1 MGQSTRDFMATI
13 TTCDGN
19 YLEKLIAIMN
29 HVSVSA
35 SFHIKKKD
43 KTITTYIETLQ
54 KLKNFLP
61 RPLEILNRSTV
72 WILLP
77 TVKLDLI
84 FQVLFYWSFTT
95 FNFPKNTDV
104 MKTLVITH
112 HEEMNK
118 EKLHINHEKQLT
130 VARTACSTQTCCT
143 EYSGFSSTSY
153 CQET

>member
-1 MGQSTRDFMATI
+1 MATI
-13 TTCDGN
+13 TTCFGN
-19 YLEKLIAIMN
+19 YLEKLISIIN

-35 SFHIKKKD
+35 SFHIKKKKD

-84 FQVLFYWSFTT
+84 FQVLFY
-95 FNFPKNTDV
+95 
-104 MKTLVITH
+104 
-112 HEEMNK
+112 
-118 EKLHINHEKQLT
+118 
-130 VARTACSTQTCCT
+130 
-143 EYSGFSSTSY
+143 
-153 CQET
+153 